1 MDSQSPLS
9 ILAHLRHELRTPINA
24 IIGYSEMLLEEVEET
39 NQNRAYLSEELGRI
53 RECGVQLL
61 ASINTFLNPSSLPH
75 NQLDL
80 QEILTNPELPA
91 KLQKPT
97 QVVIN
102 YCQKLIPTVEMD
114 FVADLEKINQA
125 ANRLL
130 AEIDN
135 MVNLNPVDLSVQEL
149 EKKAIAEGVAEPIA
163 ERGGRSIAEAIAK
176 QISQPPSRA
185 TTQHEKSLIVCELD
199 PQSPSNLDQI
209 DTEDN
214 PNSLK
219 IRKIVSD
226 GSCALSTILVVDDNE
241 TNRDLLSRQIEA
253 QGYQAV
259 TAIDGKQAIQMI
271 QTGEYDLILLDI
283 MMPELDGYEVLKWI
297 RNSDWRHLP
306 TIMIS
311 ALDEMDS
318 VIRCIE
324 MGAEDYLAKP
334 FNPVFLKARIGA
346 CLEQKRLRDQE
357 SLYVA
362 QLAEANNK
370 IISLNSRLEAENLR
384 LSAELEITK
393 RLQMMLLPKEKELSQ
408 IENLDIAG
416 FTEPADEFGGDY
428 YDVLQHHGRIT
439 IGIGDVTGHGLESG
453 VLMLMVQTAVRTLM
467 ENNETEPKKFFEVL
481 NRTIYKN
488 VQRMDSTKNLSL
500 CLVNYHEGVLS
511 LSGQHEEL
519 VVVRSNGSVE
529 RIDTIDL
536 GFPIGLE
543 ETIEDFIFQ
552 AQVQLNTGDVVVLYT
567 DGVTEAENN
576 LGVQYGL
583 ENLCAIVKQSYQESA
598 QDIRQ
603 SVIANLRSHIGVQK
617 VHDDITLVVL
627 KQK

>member
-1 MDSQSPLS
+1 MTIDSQSPLS

-39 NQNRAYLSEELGRI
+39 NQDRECLGEELEQI
-53 RECGVQLL
+53 RKCGVQLL
-61 ASINTFLNPSSLPH
+61 ASINTFLNPPSLPH
-75 NQLDL
+75 KQLNL
-80 QEILTNPELPA
+80 QEILTDRELQA
-91 KLQKPT
+91 KLQQPT
-97 QVVIN
+97 QIVID
-102 YCQKLIPTVEMD
+102 YCQKLIPAVETN
-114 FVADLEKINQA
+114 FVADLAKINQA

-135 MVNLNPVDLSVQEL
+135 MVNFNSVDLFLPQPEKIVGTQL
-149 EKKAIAEGVAEPIA
+149 ERV
-163 ERGGRSIAEAIAK
+163 SIACQLA
-176 QISQPPSRA
+176 
-185 TTQHEKSLIVCELD
+185 
-199 PQSPSNLDQI
+199 PQSQTNLAQLDI
-209 DTEDN
+209 EADPEF
-214 PNSLK
+214 LK
-219 IRKIVSD
+219 IDQTTSKSSSR
-226 GSCALSTILVVDDNE
+226 LSTILVVDDNE

-259 TAIDGKQAIQMI
+259 TAADGKQAIKMI
-271 QTGEYDLILLDI
+271 QTGDYDLILLDI
-283 MMPELDGYEVLKWI
+283 IMPELDGYEVLKWI
-297 RNSDWRHLP
+297 RNSYWRYIP

-357 SLYVA
+357 SLYLA
-362 QLAEANNK
+362 QLAEANEK
-370 IISLNSRLEAENLR
+370 IISLNSRLEAENTR

-408 IENLDIAG
+408 IENLEIAG
-416 FTEPADEFGGDY
+416 FMEPADEFGGDY

-488 VQRMDSTKNLSL
+488 VQRMDSNKNLSL

-519 VVVRSNGSVE
+519 VVVRSNGAVE

-543 ETIEDFIFQ
+543 ETIEDFVFQ
-552 AQVQLNTGDVVVLYT
+552 AQVKLNTGDVAVLYT

-576 LGVQYGL
+576 LGIQYGL
-583 ENLCAIVKQSYQESA
+583 ENLCAIVKQSYQASA

-603 SVIANLRSHIGVQK
+603 SVIANLRSHIGIQK
-617 VHDDITLVVL
+617 VYDDITLVVL

>member
-1 MDSQSPLS
+1 MTIDTQSPLS

-39 NQNRAYLSEELGRI
+39 NQASECLGEELERI

-61 ASINTFLNPSSLPH
+61 ASINTFLNPPSLPH
-75 NQLDL
+75 EQLSL
-80 QEILTNPELPA
+80 QEIVANPELQA
-91 KLQKPT
+91 KLQEPT

-102 YCQKLIPTVEMD
+102 YCQKLIPTVETD

-135 MVNLNPVDLSVQEL
+135 MVNFHSVDLSLQQL
-149 EKKAIAEGVAEPIA
+149 EKNAIAERGRSSIAEGVAEPITKHSPKVITQD
-163 ERGGRSIAEAIAK
+163 GQDSIA
-176 QISQPPSRA
+176 
-185 TTQHEKSLIVCELD
+185 CELAL
-199 PQSPSNLDQI
+199 QSQINLDQL
-209 DTEDN
+209 DMVNN
-214 PNSLK
+214 PDSLEIEKIASNS
-219 IRKIVSD
+219 SN
-226 GSCALSTILVVDDNE
+226 SAASTILVVDDNE
-241 TNRDLLSRQIEA
+241 TNRDLLSRQIKA

-259 TAIDGKQAIQMI
+259 TAVDGKQAIQMI

-283 MMPELDGYEVLKWI
+283 IMPELDGYEVLKWI
-297 RNSDWRHLP
+297 RNSDWRYIP

-334 FNPVFLKARIGA
+334 FNSVFLKARIGA

-370 IISLNSRLEAENLR
+370 IISLNSRLEAENIR

-408 IENLDIAG
+408 IESLEIAG
-416 FTEPADEFGGDY
+416 FMEPADEFGGDY

-488 VQRMDSTKNLSL
+488 VQRMDSDKNLSL
-500 CLVNYHEGVLS
+500 CLVNYHEGILS

-519 VVVRSNGSVE
+519 VVVRSNGAVE
-529 RIDTIDL
+529 RIDTVDL

-543 ETIEDFIFQ
+543 ETIEDFVFQ
-552 AQVQLNTGDVVVLYT
+552 AQVQLNTGDVAVLYT

-583 ENLCAIVKQSYQESA
+583 ENLCAIVRQSYQQSA

-617 VHDDITLVVL
+617 VYDDITLVVL

>member
-1 MDSQSPLS
+1 MTIDSQSFLS

-39 NQNRAYLSEELGRI
+39 EINQDRDCLGDELEQI
-53 RECGVQLL
+53 RVCGMQLL
-61 ASINTFLNPSSLPH
+61 ASINTGLNPPSLPN
-75 NQLDL
+75 NQLEL
-80 QEILTNPELPA
+80 QKILANPELQA
-91 KLQKPT
+91 KLQEPT

-102 YCQKLIPTVEMD
+102 CCQELIPNVEID

-125 ANRLL
+125 AHRLL
-130 AEIDN
+130 GEIDN
-135 MVNLNPVDLSVQEL
+135 MANFHSVDLSVQQL
-149 EKKAIAEGVAEPIA
+149 EKSVIAQREDLLIA
-163 ERGGRSIAEAIAK
+163 R
-176 QISQPPSRA
+176 QVA
-185 TTQHEKSLIVCELD
+185 TTQINHDQNIDDPGFLEIPTIVFDHNSHLSRILI
-199 PQSPSNLDQI
+199 
-209 DTEDN
+209 
-214 PNSLK
+214 
-219 IRKIVSD
+219 
-226 GSCALSTILVVDDNE
+226 VDDNE

-253 QGYQAV
+253 QGYQAI
-259 TAIDGKQAIQMI
+259 TAADGKQAIKMI
-271 QTGEYDLILLDI
+271 QTGSYDLILLDI
-283 MMPELDGYEVLKWI
+283 IMPELDGYEVLKWI
-297 RNSDWRHLP
+297 RNSPWRYLP

-318 VIRCIE
+318 VVRCIE

-334 FNPVFLKARIGA
+334 FNPILLKARVGA

-357 SLYVA
+357 SLYLA
-362 QLAEANNK
+362 QLAQANEK
-370 IISLNSRLEAENLR
+370 ITSLNSRLEAENMR
-384 LSAELEITK
+384 LSAELEVTK

-408 IENLDIAG
+408 IENLEIAG
-416 FTEPADEFGGDY
+416 FMQPADEFGGDY

-488 VQRMDSTKNLSL
+488 VQRMDSNKNLSL
-500 CLVNYHEGVLS
+500 CLVNYHQGLLS

-519 VVVRSNGSVE
+519 VVVRSNGAIE
-529 RIDTIDL
+529 RIDTVDL

-543 ETIEDFIFQ
+543 ETIEDFVFQ

-576 LGVQYGL
+576 LGDQYGL
-583 ENLCAIVKQSYQESA
+583 ENLCAIVKQSCQQSA
-598 QDIRQ
+598 QDIKQ
-603 SVIANLRSHIGVQK
+603 SIIANLRSHIGVQK
-617 VHDDITLVVL
+617 VFDDITLVVL